1 MRKDLGVKPYLYPQL
16 VMIIGTYDEF
26 GKPNA
31 MNAAWGGIVDMNR
44 ISIALSMHN
53 STANIL
59 KRKAFT
65 VSMATSKEVVACDFV
80 GVVSMNK
87 DSEKMKKT
95 GWHEVRSEVV
105 DAPYFEELPLT
116 LECELVSYDEESE
129 ILIREIKN
137 VLVDETI
144 LDENEKIDI
153 AKLDDICFDPSNH
166 GYYTLG
172 SKVGT
177 AFKDGFKVK

>member
-1 MRKDLGVKPYLYPQL
+1 MRKSLGAKPFIYPQPVL
-16 VMIIGTYDEF
+16 IIGTYQDNGEA
-26 GKPNA
+26 NA
-31 MNAAWGGIVDMNR
+31 MNAAWGGIVDVNR

-65 VSMATSKEVVACDFV
+65 VSMATSKEVIACDFV

-129 ILIREIKN
+129 ILIGEIKN
-137 VLVDETI
+137 VLVDEAI
-144 LDENEKIDI
+144 LDENGKIDV
-153 AKLDDICFDPSNH
+153 AKLDVICFDPSNH

-172 SKVGT
+172 SKVGN
-177 AFKDGFKVK
+177 AFKDGFKLK